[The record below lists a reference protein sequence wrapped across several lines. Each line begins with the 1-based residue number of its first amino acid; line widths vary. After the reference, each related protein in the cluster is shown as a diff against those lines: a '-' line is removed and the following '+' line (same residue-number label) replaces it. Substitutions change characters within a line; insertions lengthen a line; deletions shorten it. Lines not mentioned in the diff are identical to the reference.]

1 MEETNKKEEY
11 LKERYTLA
19 MERIHGIV
27 REETVPAP
35 FCVYFKK
42 TSEFLIQVEEL
53 WTKLRVGETK
63 NYTLEQW
70 QELNHKMYGDILP
83 EHYDVSYG
91 NPDYAVAELGEV
103 HGKLLSFLYTELR
116 ALLVM
121 C

>member
-63 NYTLEQW
+63 IIRWNSGRSLIT
-70 QELNHKMYGDILP
+70 KCTGIFCRSTTM
-83 EHYDVSYG
+83 
-91 NPDYAVAELGEV
+91 
-103 HGKLLSFLYTELR
+103 
-116 ALLVM
+116 
-121 C
+121 